1 MQRAVPLSL
10 SKSHA
15 YLLALVAGLALA
27 APAQAQAQADAAPG
41 ELIVRFAPTA
51 DAGDRADIRERA
63 QVGFAERLPVRGL
76 QVVEVD
82 AGQTTAAAERSLE
95 RADGVAYAEPNFYRR
110 SFLRPSDSSF
120 GLQWAFQN
128 TGQSGGLAGADVNAV
143 AAWDITTG
151 SPATTVAVVDSGVQ
165 LSHPDLLGSSWTN
178 PGESGAGREANGVDD
193 DGNTLVDDVRGWDWV
208 GLDGDPTDLNGHGT
222 HVAGTVGARSNNARG
237 VAGTS
242 WGARLL
248 ALRVLAQNGT
258 GTVANVV
265 KAYNYAAAKGIR
277 IVNASL
283 GASSSSLA
291 ERDAIAAASGVL
303 FVVAAGNGGADGV
316 GDDNDRT
323 PLYPCSYPLANVV
336 CVASTGRR
344 DQLSAFS
351 NYGAASVDLAAPGE
365 DILSTWLDGRYAYSD
380 GTSMATPHVAGTAAL
395 LLAARPAL
403 TVAELRAALLGGVD
417 PLSSLAGRVA
427 SGGRLDM
434 RRPLEVAAPGSL
446 GAGAPTT
453 APTAPAPVPTPRPA
467 APPRTPAPPV
477 QAPAPALDRSAPT
490 ISLHAKRRLSLAR
503 VLRRGLK
510 LRVVCSESCSVRL
523 RVLLG
528 SREARRA
535 GRSRAGRAV
544 SLRSVR
550 IAPTR
555 SRRVTLRFGRRARVT
570 LRRLGS
576 ARVTLEARGEDA
588 AGNARS
594 VRRRVALTR

>member
-1 MQRAVPLSL
+1 M
-10 SKSHA
+10 
-15 YLLALVAGLALA
+15 AGLALA
-27 APAQAQAQADAAPG
+27 APAQAQAQAAAAPG
-41 ELIVRFAPTA
+41 ELIVRFAATA
-51 DAGDRADIRERA
+51 DAGERADIRERA

-82 AGQTTAAAERSLE
+82 AGQTDAAAERTLE

-128 TGQSGGLAGADVNAV
+128 TGQSGGLAGADINAV

-151 SPATTVAVVDSGVQ
+151 SPATTVAVVDSGVE
-165 LSHPDLLGSSWTN
+165 LSHLDLIGSSWAN
-178 PGESGAGREANGVDD
+178 PGESGSGRDRNGVDD
-193 DGNTLVDDVRGWDWV
+193 DGNGFVDDFRGWDWV
-208 GLDGDPTDLNGHGT
+208 DDDGDPTDLNGHGT

-242 WGARLL
+242 WGTRLL

-258 GTVANVV
+258 GTVADVV
-265 KAYNYAAAKGIR
+265 KAYQYAAANGIR

-283 GASSSSLA
+283 GASSFSLTEQA
-291 ERDAIAAASGVL
+291 AIAAAPDVL
-303 FVVAAGNGGADGV
+303 FVVAAGNGGSDQV
-316 GDDNDRT
+316 GDDNDRS
-323 PLYPCSYPLANVV
+323 PQYPCSYPLANVV
-336 CVASTGRR
+336 CVASTNRR
-344 DQLSAFS
+344 DQLSSFS
-351 NYGAASVDLAAPGE
+351 NFGGASVDLAAPGE
-365 DILSTWLDGRYAYSD
+365 DILSTWLGGRYAWSD
-380 GTSMATPHVAGTAAL
+380 GTSMATPHVAGAAAL
-395 LLAARPAL
+395 LLAAQPAL
-403 TVAELRAALLGGVD
+403 SVSDLRAFLLGGVD
-417 PLSSLAGRVA
+417 PVSSLAGRVA
-427 SGGRLDM
+427 SGGRLDV
-434 RRPLEVAAPGSL
+434 RRSLEVAAPGSL
-446 GAGAPTT
+446 GAGAPAV
-453 APTAPAPVPTPRPA
+453 APPAPRPTPAPQPA
-467 APPRTPAPPV
+467 APPPAPAPPV
-477 QAPAPALDRSAPT
+477 QAPAPALDRSAPAIT
-490 ISLHAKRRLSLAR
+490 LKAKGRLSLAR
-503 VLRRGLK
+503 TLRRGLT

-535 GRSRAGRAV
+535 GRSRGGRAV

-555 SRRVTLRFGRRARVT
+555 SRRVTLRFGRRARLT

-576 ARVTLEARGEDA
+576 TRVTLEARGQDA

>member
-1 MQRAVPLSL
+1 MPLSL

-41 ELIVRFAPTA
+41 ELIVRFAATA
-51 DAGDRADIRERA
+51 DAGERADIRERA

-82 AGQTTAAAERSLE
+82 AGQTTAAAERALE

-110 SFLRPSDSSF
+110 SFLRPSDSFF
-120 GLQWAFQN
+120 GSQWAFQN
-128 TGQSGGLAGADVNAV
+128 TGQSGGLAGADINAV

-165 LSHPDLLGSSWTN
+165 LTHPDLTGSSWSN
-178 PGESGAGREANGVDD
+178 PGESGAGREANRVDD
-193 DGNTLVDDVRGWDWV
+193 DGNGLVDDVRGWDWV
-208 GLDGDPTDLNGHGT
+208 GADGDPTDLNGHGT

-242 WGARLL
+242 WGTRLL

-258 GTVANVV
+258 GTVADVV
-265 KAYNYAAAKGIR
+265 RAYNYAAAKGIR

-283 GASSSSLA
+283 GASSFSRA
-291 ERDAIAAASGVL
+291 EEDAIAAASGVL

-323 PLYPCSYPLANVV
+323 PQYPCSYPLANVV
-336 CVASTGRR
+336 CVAATNRL
-344 DQLSAFS
+344 DQLSDFS
-351 NYGAASVDLAAPGE
+351 NYGAGSVDLAAPGE
-365 DILSTWLDGRYAYSD
+365 DILSTWLDSRYAYSD

-403 TVAELRAALLGGVD
+403 TVAELRAGLLGGVD

-427 SGGRLDM
+427 SGGRLDV
-434 RRPLEVAAPGSL
+434 RRSVEVAAPGSL

-453 APTAPAPVPTPRPA
+453 PPPAPTPAPQPA
-467 APPRTPAPPV
+467 APPRAPAPPV

-490 ISLHAKRRLSLAR
+490 ISLKAKRRLSLAR
-503 VLRRGLK
+503 VLRRGLT

-535 GRSRAGRAV
+535 GRSRSGRAV

-594 VRRRVALTR
+594 VRRRVGLTR